1 MTILYMERT
10 TSGDLLYEVGISS
23 PLYEVRTFVHEE
35 SKKESIYVATLSCAW
50 S

>member
-1 MTILYMERT
+1 MEWT

-23 PLYEVRTFVHEE
+23 PLYEMMTCVHEE
-35 SKKESIYVATLSCAW
+35 SKIESIYVATLPCTW